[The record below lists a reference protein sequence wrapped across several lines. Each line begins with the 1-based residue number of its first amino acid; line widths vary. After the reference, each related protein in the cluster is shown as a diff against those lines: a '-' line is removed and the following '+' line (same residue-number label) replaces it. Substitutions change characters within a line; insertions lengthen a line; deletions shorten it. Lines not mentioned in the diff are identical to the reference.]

1 MCHIDEGRFDAL
13 VDLDDLR
20 TCLHTQFRIQVRE
33 RFVQQ
38 EHLRFTHDGTPKCDT
53 LALTSREFFRLALE
67 ILPQP
72 EDVRRLLDT
81 LLYLL
86 FGNVAEFETK
96 SHVVEDRHVGIEGV
110 VLENHGDVAV
120 FWVNAIDNPFTDVQ
134 FPLGDFLQ
142 PGYHTQTG
150 TLATTGGTNQDQ
162 ELLVLDIQVDVVHY
176 FDFAEAFVHVVK

>member
-1 MCHIDEGRFDAL
+1 M
-13 VDLDDLR
+13 
-20 TCLHTQFRIQVRE
+20 
-33 RFVQQ
+33 
-38 EHLRFTHDGTPKCDT
+38 
-53 LALTSREFFRLALE
+53 
-67 ILPQP
+67 
-72 EDVRRLLDT
+72 
-81 LLYLL
+81 
-86 FGNVAEFETK
+86 AEFETK

-110 VLENHGDVAV
+110 VLENHGDVTV
-120 FWVNAIDNPFTDVQ
+120 FWVNSIDNPFTDVQ